1 MKLLVIGCGSIGE
14 RHIRNL
20 RSLSVDNI
28 LACDTNSDRLHLM
41 KDKYDA
47 EIYKDVDEALKKNP
61 DAVLVCTPPN
71 LHIPMA
77 LKAVE
82 HNAHL
87 FIEKPISHN
96 LEKVDDFLTEAK
108 RKKLTVLVG
117 YNLRFHQGIILMKK
131 MINEKVIGRVL
142 SARAEVGQYLP
153 DWRPWQD
160 YRQSYTGKNDMGG
173 GIILD
178 GSHEIDY
185 IRWLLG
191 DITEVSCFAD
201 KVSDLDVDVEDTAE
215 ILLKF
220 KNNIIAEI
228 HLDFVQREYSRNCK
242 IIGEEGTLIWDY
254 PGKYVKTYYSTTKQ
268 WKTYPIKMEPNDM
281 YVEEL
286 KHFFE
291 CIKGKTSP
299 LISGEEAKKVLEVAL
314 AAKESA
320 TNGKAIKL

>member
-41 KDKYDA
+41 KEKYDA
-47 EIYKDVDEALKKNP
+47 EIYKDVDEALKKKP
-61 DAVLVCTPPN
+61 DAVLICTPPN

-77 LKAVE
+77 LKSIE
-82 HNAHL
+82 HNAHI
-87 FIEKPISHN
+87 FVEKPISHN

-108 RKKLTVLVG
+108 RKKLIVLVG

-131 MINEKVIGRVL
+131 MINEKVVGKVL
-142 SARAEVGQYLP
+142 SARAEFGQYLP
-153 DWRPWQD
+153 DWRPEQN
-160 YRQSYTGKNDMGG
+160 YKQSYTGKNDMGG
-173 GIILD
+173 GVILD
-178 GSHEIDY
+178 VSHEIDY

-201 KVSDLDVDVEDTAE
+201 KVSNLDVDVEDTAE

-220 KNNIIAEI
+220 KNKIIAEI

-254 PGKYVKTYYSTTKQ
+254 PGKYVKTYHSTTKQ
-268 WKTYPIKMEPNDM
+268 WKTYPIEIEPNDM
-281 YVEEL
+281 YVDEM
-286 KHFFE
+286 KHFLE
-291 CIKGKTSP
+291 CIKGKTPP
-299 LISGEEAKKVLEVAL
+299 LISGGEAKKVLAVAL
-314 AAKESA
+314 AAKKSA
-320 TNGKAIKL
+320 KSGKAIKL

>member
-41 KDKYDA
+41 KEKYDA
-47 EIYKDVDEALKKNP
+47 EIYKDVDEALKNKP
-61 DAVLVCTPPN
+61 DAVLICTPPN

-77 LKAVE
+77 LKSIE
-82 HNAHL
+82 HNAHI

-96 LEKVDDFLTEAK
+96 LEKVDDFLTESK
-108 RKKLTVLVG
+108 RKKLIVLVG

-191 DITEVSCFAD
+191 DIAEVSCFAD
-201 KVSDLDVDVEDTAE
+201 KVSDLDVDVEDIAE

-220 KNNIIAEI
+220 KNKIIAEI

-254 PGKYVKTYYSTTKQ
+254 PGKYIKTYRSTTKQ
-268 WKTYPIKMEPNDM
+268 WKTYPIEMEPNDM
-281 YVEEL
+281 YVEEM
-286 KHFFE
+286 KHFIHI
-291 CIKGKTSP
+291 IKTDGKSLIDGYEGKTTLS
-299 LISGEEAKKVLEVAL
+299 LAL

-320 TNGKAIKL
+320 TSHKVITL

>member
-1 MKLLVIGCGSIGE
+1 MKFLIIGCGSIGE

-20 RSLSVDNI
+20 RNLSVDNI
-28 LACDTNSDRLHLM
+28 LACDTNSDRLYLM
-41 KDKYDA
+41 KEKYNT
-47 EIYKDVDEALKKNP
+47 EIYKDLDEALKKKP

-71 LHIPMA
+71 LHIPIA

-82 HNAHL
+82 HNAHI

-96 LEKVDDFLTEAK
+96 LEKVDDFLTKAD
-108 RKKLTVLVG
+108 RKKLIVLVG
-117 YNLRFHQGIILMKK
+117 YNLRFHPGIQLIKK
-131 MINEKVIGRVL
+131 MIDEKVIGRVL

-153 DWRPWQD
+153 DWRPSQD

-228 HLDFVQREYSRNCK
+228 HLDFVQRAYSRNCK
-242 IIGEEGTLIWDY
+242 IIGEEGTLIWDC
-254 PGKYVKTYYSTTKQ
+254 PGKYVKAYYSTKKQ
-268 WKTYPIKMEPNDM
+268 WKTYPIEIEPNDM
-281 YVEEL
+281 YVEEM
-286 KHFFE
+286 KHFLE

-299 LISGEEAKKVLEVAL
+299 LISGGEAKKVLAVAL
-314 AAKESA
+314 AAKKSA
-320 TNGKAIKL
+320 KSGKAIKL